1 MHSLPQ
7 ISIASANAF
16 SFTNENNKLSRR
28 ETCNVC
34 LLLGKNVERGLKES
48 KIRFCLW
55 YLVQKKWQF
64 KEENSELPRILEL
77 GFGILLM
84 KVEVK

>member
-1 MHSLPQ
+1 M
-7 ISIASANAF
+7 
-16 SFTNENNKLSRR
+16 
-28 ETCNVC
+28 C